1 VSDTSLVFNLLAK
14 DTSVSR
20 TLNAVKNAFTSAG
33 KQAETAM
40 SKADDAVKKLE
51 RELDKAEAKIESLD
65 SASAKAA
72 IAAEGAQLK
81 LAAAQAKHNGLVE
94 KAKGLAEQQAAAI
107 KRVELAEAAVGAAAA
122 KSAAEQKAAAKEL
135 EAAKRAQ
142 LVLAEKETALTEQQA
157 AALNRVKAAELAAA
171 SAAERA
177 SSQNTARKRAIA
189 EVDRLR
195 EAIEEAKRSND
206 DLGQGGG
213 RLGSLISMFSQGA
226 SSVASF
232 ASSASSAGG
241 GVGILTV
248 AILGAVSALFTL
260 GPAIAVAAGAIGS
273 LPGIISGAA
282 AAFGTLKLGLFGL
295 SSEYQRL
302 TSASGGG
309 GGGAAKAARDFT
321 AQQRAVEAA
330 VKAVTRAER
339 DLRDA
344 QRDAL
349 RAQQEINDA
358 REEASDRLRDQAMDL
373 EDAKISEAES
383 VDELKAA
390 ELELNAAR
398 GANDPTRLAEAE
410 RAYLKAEL
418 AVRRA
423 KARTEELTEANAEN
437 AKKGVEGSDEVVA
450 AKERERAATRRVTD
464 AEEARAEAIQR
475 VADSQKALADAQKQA
490 ASGGGGGG
498 GQQITKLAP
507 SARAFLDT
515 ILKLRPAMEDLRLD
529 VQERLFS
536 GLADKLER
544 FADVWKGPLTK
555 TLGSFAD
562 TFNKIAK
569 DFFDSAS
576 KKTFI
581 DNITAGADSARKM
594 LGRIGEAVAGPL
606 LDAFGRLARAS
617 GPFLERLGI
626 LIGRTIEKFSEWI
639 KKADESGKLQ
649 EFFDG
654 AAKTL
659 EKVWVVTEDIVEV
672 MGKFIAIIYPDA
684 KSGGDSVLDGAHVTL
699 EKISA
704 WLDRPENQQKIKD
717 IINQVKSLVG
727 WFGRA
732 ADKVGSWY
740 QAASNTYN
748 RIRHGGEVLLGW
760 VRNLPGRI
768 SRAASGMW
776 NGFREAFRSALNWII
791 GKWNGLSFSLPSVS
805 FLGQQIGG
813 GRVGMPHVNYLA
825 EGGIARARPGG
836 HLAVIGE
843 GGEDEVVAPLSKL
856 SQMSRP
862 SGPQHLDVT
871 VKLDFG
877 TSELGQLMAKTVRTQ
892 PAVAAEMGKYIKVR
906 VTA

>member
-14 DTSVSR
+14 DNVSR
-20 TLNAVKNAFTSAG
+20 ALGAVKNAFTSAG

-40 SKADDAVKKLE
+40 SKADVAVKKLE

-72 IAAEGAQLK
+72 IAAEGAQLR
-81 LAAAQAKHNGLVE
+81 LAAAQAKHNGLIE
-94 KAKGLAEQQAAAI
+94 KAKGLAEAQAAAI

-135 EAAKRAQ
+135 ETAKRAQ
-142 LVLAEKETALTEQQA
+142 LALAEKEKTLTEQQA
-157 AALNRVKAAELAAA
+157 AALNRVKAAELAVA

-177 SSQNTARKRAIA
+177 TSQNSARKRAVA

-195 EAIEEAKRSND
+195 QALNGAKRSTD

-241 GVGILTV
+241 GVGVLTI

-273 LPGIISGAA
+273 LPGIIGGAA

-309 GGGAAKAARDFT
+309 GGGATKAARDFT

-423 KARTEELTEANAEN
+423 KARTEELTEVNAEN
-437 AKKGVEGSDEVVA
+437 AKKGVEGSDEVAA
-450 AKERERAATRRVTD
+450 AKEREQAATRRVTD

-498 GQQITKLAP
+498 GGQQITKLAP

-515 ILKLRPAMEDLRLD
+515 ILKLRPAMEELRLE

-536 GLADKLER
+536 GLASKMQRL
-544 FADVWKGPLTK
+544 ADVWKGPLTR
-555 TLGSFAD
+555 TLGGFAD
-562 TFNKIAK
+562 TFNGVAK
-569 DFFDSAS
+569 TFFDTAS

-581 DNITAGADSARKM
+581 DDVTAGAESARKM
-594 LGRIGEAVAGPL
+594 LGRIGEAVGGPL
-606 LDAFGRLARAS
+606 LEAFGRLSRAA
-617 GPFLERLGI
+617 GPFMERIGT
-626 LIGRTIEKFSEWI
+626 LIGRSLEKFSAWI
-639 KKADESGKLQ
+639 AKADESGKLTR
-649 EFFDG
+649 FFEG
-654 AAKTL
+654 AADTL
-659 EKVWVVTEDIVEV
+659 EKIWTVGEDIVEV

-684 KSGGDSVLDGAHVTL
+684 KSGGDSVLVGAHVTL

-704 WLDRPENQQKIKD
+704 WLDRPENQQKIRD
-717 IINQVKSLVG
+717 IINSVKDLVG

-740 QAASNTYN
+740 TSASNTYN

-776 NGFREAFRSALNWII
+776 NGFREAFKSALNWII

-813 GRVGMPHVNYLA
+813 GRVGMPHVNFLA

-856 SQMSRP
+856 TQLGRTG
-862 SGPQHLDVT
+862 GPQQIDVT

-877 TSELGQLMAKTVRTQ
+877 NSELGQLMAKTVRTQ

-906 VTA
+906 VTT